1 MIDVRDLHR
10 SFGGVTALDG
20 VTLAVAEGERR
31 AIIGPNGAGKT
42 TLFNILTGE
51 LAPTGGTVR
60 LAGEDVTG
68 RRTFELARR
77 GLARMY
83 QRNEL
88 FDPLTARENVA
99 LALTAKAGPYRFGG
113 IPADE
118 ARAADELLER
128 VGLAGAGATPA
139 RALSHG
145 QRRQLELAVALAT
158 APRVLLL
165 DEEDREPGTA
175 QRDEGVAHLADE
187 LWRESLGWL
196 VQKEECGVSCER
208 AADREHLLLA
218 TRELV
223 AAVSE
228 PARERGKELE
238 DAPLVPAARDRA
250 GGEREVFAHAEIG
263 EHPAALRHQRHT
275 GARHDVRR
283 RAGEIPAADQH
294 AAASRAKE
302 PDEGGD
308 RRRLPR
314 AVAAEQD
321 RGLPFRHV
329 ERDALEDEPGAVARV
344 EVADRERVHSAITFP
359 R

>member
-42 TLFNILTGE
+42 TLLNILTGE

-88 FDPLTARENVA
+88 FDPLAARENVA

-165 DEEDREPGTA
+165 DEPTA
-175 QRDEGVAHLADE
+175 GMSPAETARIAELIASLARSLTLLVVEHDMDVVFRLADRITVLHE
-187 LWRESLGWL
+187 GKVIADGTPAQVRGDTLVNEVYLGK
-196 VQKEECGVSCER
+196 VIGVE
-208 AADREHLLLA
+208 
-218 TRELV
+218 
-223 AAVSE
+223 
-228 PARERGKELE
+228 G
-238 DAPLVPAARDRA
+238 APP
-250 GGEREVFAHAEIG
+250 
-263 EHPAALRHQRHT
+263 
-275 GARHDVRR
+275 
-283 RAGEIPAADQH
+283 
-294 AAASRAKE
+294 
-302 PDEGGD
+302 
-308 RRRLPR
+308 PR
-314 AVAAEQD
+314 
-321 RGLPFRHV
+321 
-329 ERDALEDEPGAVARV
+329 
-344 EVADRERVHSAITFP
+344 TP